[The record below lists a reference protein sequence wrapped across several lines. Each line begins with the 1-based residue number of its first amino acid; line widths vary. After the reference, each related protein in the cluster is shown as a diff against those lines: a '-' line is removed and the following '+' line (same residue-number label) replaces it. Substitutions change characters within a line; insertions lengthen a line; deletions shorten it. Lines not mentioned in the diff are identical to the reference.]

1 MPPGHHK
8 HQRHTHLPNHRA
20 RVRLTFT
27 NNPVGLPAQRARL
40 PRNPHLENS
49 ADFHA
54 GLGTAGNF
62 LFLFLMLISKNLLSA
77 AVAALLIA
85 VPVTRSFA
93 ADTPATPPEKDAAS
107 LAGIGAEFKPIFTQ
121 ITTKIKEGKNTEADL
136 ATEIAAMDALI
147 ARHTADKT
155 DEVAM
160 IALMKARLYL
170 EVFEDTPKGIELLK
184 KIKTDYPQSEIARNI
199 DQAVDALEKQEASA
213 SQLAVGKPFP
223 PFTEKDLNGK
233 PLALADFKGK
243 IVLIDFWAT
252 WCGPCVEEL
261 PNVLAAYQKYH
272 DKGFEIVGISL
283 DQNRDALTG
292 FIKERGMTW
301 PQYFDGLGWKSKL
314 GQQYGIQSIPNT
326 FLLDKD
332 GIIIAKNLRGSG
344 LTNKLATLL
353 K

>member
-1 MPPGHHK
+1 
-8 HQRHTHLPNHRA
+8 
-20 RVRLTFT
+20 
-27 NNPVGLPAQRARL
+27 
-40 PRNPHLENS
+40 
-49 ADFHA
+49 
-54 GLGTAGNF
+54 
-62 LFLFLMLISKNLLSA
+62 MLISKSLLSS
-77 AVAALLIA
+77 AVASLLIA
-85 VPVTRSFA
+85 APVTRSFA

-107 LAGIGAEFKPIFTQ
+107 LTGIGAEFKPIFTQ